1 MNVLSE
7 YLFVCRGLIVVV
19 NFFFLVL
26 CCIVN
31 HLDTTLMIFCF
42 SGDEGHVVDT
52 ERLSHELKC
61 AIENENIR

>member
-1 MNVLSE
+1 
-7 YLFVCRGLIVVV
+7 
-19 NFFFLVL
+19 
-26 CCIVN
+26 
-31 HLDTTLMIFCF
+31 MIFCF

>member
-1 MNVLSE
+1 MFGLSICLYVE
-7 YLFVCRGLIVVV
+7 VSSLSWI
-19 NFFFLVL
+19 FFLVL